1 MSCPSFV
8 TAFALCRDS
17 CRSRW
22 VLGLDLSPLWW
33 FGGCPP
39 CLHLFSAWHPL
50 FVPQGLNSKLHF
62 ENKDFRKTV
71 SLVPTSAITG
81 EGIPD
86 LLLLLVRLAQVQ
98 PTASVVLSTAVG
110 PCQCSFSW
118 VARSCVWFR
127 GPVMLPSLAMVV
139 GTGIDVQ
146 ASGVQQC
153 P

>member
-110 PCQCSFSW
+110 PCSVFIFLGGPQLCMVQGASH
-118 VARSCVWFR
+118 VAFAGNGGWYRN
-127 GPVMLPSLAMVV
+127 
-139 GTGIDVQ
+139 
-146 ASGVQQC
+146 
-153 P
+153 